1 MANRLILKRSSV
13 AGKVPLAT
21 DLSVGELAVNL
32 ADAKL
37 YSKDAGGNVISVGG
51 GSSLPTQ
58 TGNSGKFLTTDGSTP
73 SWGAVAWAGITSKPT
88 TLSGYGITDA
98 APSSHVGSGG
108 TSHANATTTTA
119 GFMSSTDKSK
129 LDGIASGATANTG
142 TVTSVGGTGTVS
154 GLSLS
159 GTVTTSGNLTLS
171 GTLSVTPSNFAS
183 QTANYILAAPN
194 GAAGVP
200 TFRALVAADIPT
212 LNQNTTGSAGS
223 VAWSGVTG
231 KPTTLSGYGI
241 TDAAPSTGSTSI
253 TTLGTIATGTWNAS
267 TISVAN
273 GGTGATTLT
282 GLVYG
287 NGTSAMTAATA
298 AQIVAAIGTTA
309 VANATNADT
318 LDSLHSSAFAR
329 AGAGGSIVEMPGT
342 ISANYSITSGSNGMS
357 AGPISVANGVT
368 VTVPNGSTWVIV

>member
-51 GSSLPTQ
+51 GS
-58 TGNSGKFLTTDGSTP
+58 GSA
-73 SWGAVAWAGITSKPT
+73 GWAQ
-88 TLSGYGITDA
+88 
-98 APSSHVGSGG
+98 
-108 TSHANATTTTA
+108 ANVKAATTTN
-119 GFMSSTDKSK
+119 
-129 LDGIASGATANTG
+129 I
-142 TVTSVGGTGTVS
+142 
-154 GLSLS
+154 
-159 GTVTTSGNLTLS
+159 TLS
-171 GTLSVTPSNFAS
+171 GT
-183 QTANYILAAPN
+183 QTID
-194 GAAGVP
+194 GI
-200 TFRALVAADIPT
+200 ALVAGDRVLVKDQTPT
-212 LNQNTTGSAGS
+212 SANGIYVVS
-223 VAWSGVTG
+223 ATAWSRASDADTAAELAGAVVGVDSG
-231 KPTTLSGYGI
+231 TTNGGVHFD
-241 TDAAPSTGSTSI
+241 TDFKSTDTLGTTAVTFSRVVDATYLGSWVGSTSI

-267 TISVAN
+267 TISVAK